1 MNAASNPPV
10 RRHRG
15 PSPQKTDLTRQEIVR
30 AALAEF
36 TQVGIAR
43 ATMDKIAR
51 RADLSKATLYLYFP
65 SKEALL
71 QGALDETIG
80 TSALATMHQPRK
92 AGETVRSHITR
103 ILLPTMENFHG
114 SGRGELAR
122 LMLGE
127 ARSYPGLAQFYREHV
142 FAPWHR
148 HFEALL
154 QQAVDEG
161 ELRGIA
167 PAAASL
173 LLGAPFWLSIA
184 HDTLHGPAQPGTTP
198 AELTR
203 HQIDALFGAL
213 G

>member
-1 MNAASNPPV
+1 MTASNPPV

-71 QGALDETIG
+71 QGALEETIG

-127 ARSYPGLAQFYREHV
+127 ARSYPGLAHFYREHV
-142 FAPWHR
+142 FMPWHR

-154 QQAVDEG
+154 QQALDEG

-167 PAAASL
+167 PATASL

-184 HDTLHGPAQPGTTP
+184 HDTLHGPAQAGATP

-203 HQIDALFGAL
+203 CQIDALFGAL